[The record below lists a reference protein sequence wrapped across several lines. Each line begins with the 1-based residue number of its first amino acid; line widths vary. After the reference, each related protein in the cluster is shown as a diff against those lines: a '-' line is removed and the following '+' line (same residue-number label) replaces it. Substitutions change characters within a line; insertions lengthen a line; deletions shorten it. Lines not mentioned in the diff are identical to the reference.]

1 MPCYKKLPFNILY
14 DVPCAENICGN
25 AIVVTKKLRNQ
36 FFIFVLQITVS
47 LRDPNNFDRGIPGMN
62 IPNSPFLDYD
72 SLLNDYSSCKI

>member
-1 MPCYKKLPFNILY
+1 MPFHKKLPFNIIY

-25 AIVVTKKLRNQ
+25 AIVVTKNQ
-36 FFIFVLQITVS
+36 FFIFVLQIIVS